1 MRALLLILLFAAF
14 TAVQAQISLAPG
26 AKMPSVSADWILKG
40 QSPERPA
47 VPPENFKNF
56 QILTFA
62 DALSPDF
69 PQTLALMASLEEMYG
84 GKTEHSA
91 VLLQT
96 VAKNSKEELTRALG
110 ANRPELN
117 LGVDKDGR
125 TYRNFAVGIAS
136 LPYTFISRNG
146 AIVWSGHPVE
156 IESVMDALLADRFS
170 LAGQRKVAE
179 LRSELQTALRAG
191 LPDVVAQTADKI
203 LAVSPGDAIALQARL
218 YAFQLKRQTAGAAKF
233 LAEHIQKHPE
243 SKLRIRLTLLNLL
256 RNAPSQEWNR
266 AVAETA
272 AFAEKSPMNAL
283 LLAQALLQIAEP
295 PQLPARQILELAK
308 QAEAYFRTNGKKQL
322 LAQALE
328 TLARANYATCRLDD
342 AIAAQ
347 REAVQIRE
355 ERNDSGLLGAKEML
369 NFYENLKKL

>member
-47 VPPENFKNF
+47 VSPENFKFF

-62 DALSPDF
+62 NALSPDF
-69 PQTLALMASLEEMYG
+69 QQTLNLMASLEEMYG

-96 VAKNSKEELTRALG
+96 VAKNSKEELTRTLAG
-110 ANRPELN
+110 NRPELN

-125 TYRNFAVGIAS
+125 SYRNFAVGIAT
-136 LPYTFISRNG
+136 LPYTFISQNG
-146 AIVWSGHPVE
+146 AIVWSGHPIE
-156 IESVMDALLADRFS
+156 IESVMDALLAGRFS
-170 LAGQRKVAE
+170 LSSQRKVAE

-203 LAVSPGDAIALQARL
+203 LAISPGDAIALQARL

-233 LAEHIQKHPE
+233 LTEHIRKHPE
-243 SKLRIRLTLLNLL
+243 SKLWLRLALLNLL
-256 RNAPSQEWNR
+256 RDAAPQEWNR
-266 AVAETA
+266 AVEETA
-272 AFAEKSPMNAL
+272 AFAAKSPMNAL
-283 LLAQALLQIAEP
+283 LLAQALLQTAEP
-295 PQLPARQILELAK
+295 PQLPVKQILGLAK
-308 QAEAYFRTNGKKQL
+308 QAEAYFRTSGRKQL
-322 LAQALE
+322 HAQTLE
-328 TLARANYATCRLDD
+328 TLARANYAACRLDD
-342 AIAAQ
+342 ALAAQ

-355 ERNDSGLLGAKEML
+355 ERKDSGLSAAKGML
-369 NFYENLKKL
+369 EFYQNLKKL